1 MTTFGQFLLAASTLS
16 ALLSIALIAF
26 GHMGGPKAG
35 ESLTNAGYIA
45 TFIAFLTTSAAI
57 MLLLVAF
64 FTKNFSFLY
73 VVENHSRDV
82 SNLRWFYDISALW
95 AGREGSL
102 LFWEWI
108 LSCFAAFVAWRRLS
122 VTDPISNIALAVLN
136 FVQIFF
142 LVVIFF
148 PTNNPFHATPA
159 GWVDSTGQLVNQLIG
174 TVNPALLGMNPL
186 LQHWAMIL
194 HPPTLFIG
202 YAGLAVPFAFALAA
216 VFLGD
221 ASDLWVR
228 IVGRITVFSW
238 LMLSIG
244 IGLGAIWAYVVLG
257 WGGYWGWDPVE
268 NASLLPW
275 LTGVG
280 LLHSFTAY
288 RRRGGF
294 KRWAVM
300 MSAISF
306 VLVLLGTFI
315 TRSGVIESVH
325 SFGSDPLS
333 FWAFLIMMGASLLV
347 PAVGLFLRGNV
358 FSGNDEFTSLM
369 SKDGSYYFNNV
380 FMLFAALLVAGLTL
394 SPAFGGPSFNAA
406 SFDLLARPVGIFY
419 VLLMTVCPIL
429 SWGATDGATFW
440 KRAKW
445 PLAIGG
451 VIAAGFLAIWATV
464 LLPNY
469 SGSLTKLDALAAI
482 QAPLDHIEG
491 IIGLIIAGFA
501 IALPAYL
508 FVDGA
513 RKRAAARG
521 ENPVAA
527 FFQILFKSRTQSGGY
542 LTHLG
547 IGIILVGLVGS
558 SMYVKDVPVTLAA
571 EPGAS
576 AKVGQYEIVYQ
587 GYDTKTLTNGDVVNT
602 VNIDV
607 NRNGALLTRMKP
619 AVTEMANRAENQSTK
634 FSATVYSE
642 VLSDFFVSF
651 KGGDTSGLYFDV
663 KINPLI
669 SWAWVGFLLLIIGTG
684 IAMWPRKEL
693 AVAPAPKPAPR
704 GKKKAA

>member
-1 MTTFGQFLLAASTLS
+1 MTTLGQILLAASTLAS
-16 ALLSIALIAF
+16 LVSIALLAL
-26 GHMGGPKAG
+26 GHLGGPKDG
-35 ESLTNAGYIA
+35 EPLTNAGYIA
-45 TFIAFLTTSAAI
+45 TFVAFLTTSAAI
-57 MLLLVAF
+57 LLLWVAF
-64 FTKNFSFLY
+64 FTKNFSFIY

-82 SNLRWFYDISALW
+82 SNLRWFYDISAVW

-108 LSCFAAFVAWRRLS
+108 LSSFAAFVAWRRLS
-122 VTDPISNIALAVLN
+122 VTDAVSNIGLAIIN
-136 FVQIFF
+136 FVQVFF
-142 LVVIFF
+142 LVVLFF

-159 GWVDSTGQLVNQLIG
+159 EAFSNGQLVG
-174 TVNPALLGMNPL
+174 SYALQGMNPL

-202 YAGLAVPFAFALAA
+202 YAGLTVPFAFALAA
-216 VFLGD
+216 LFIRD
-221 ASDLWVR
+221 ESDLWIR
-228 IVGRITVFSW
+228 ISDRITVFSW

-288 RRRGGF
+288 RRRGSF
-294 KRWAVM
+294 KRWAIM
-300 MSAISF
+300 MSSITF
-306 VLVLLGTFI
+306 LFVLLGTFI

-325 SFGSDPLS
+325 SFGQDPLS
-333 FWAFLIMMGASLLV
+333 FWAFLLMMAASVLIPAAMLLMR
-347 PAVGLFLRGNV
+347 PDAFRGK
-358 FSGNDEFTSLM
+358 DDFTSLM

-380 FMLFAALLVAGLTL
+380 FMLFAAVLVAGLTL

-406 SFDLLARPVGIFY
+406 SYDLLARPVGIIY
-419 VLLMTVCPIL
+419 VLLMTICPIL
-429 SWGATDGATFW
+429 SWGSTDRATFW

-445 PLAIGG
+445 PLTIGSVLSVG
-451 VIAAGFLAIWATV
+451 LLAIWAMV

-469 SGSLTKLDALAAI
+469 SGSLTKLPALAAI

-491 IIGLIIAGFA
+491 IIGLIVAAFA
-501 IALPAYL
+501 IALPLYL
-508 FVDGA
+508 FYDGA

-521 ENPVAA
+521 ENPVVS
-527 FFQILFKSRTQSGGY
+527 FFHILFKSRTQSGGY

-547 IGIILVGLVGS
+547 VGIVLIGLVGS
-558 SMYVKDVPVTLAA
+558 SMYVKDMPITLQDK
-571 EPGAS
+571 EGAS
-576 AKVGQYEIVYQ
+576 AKIGSYEIVYR
-587 GYDTKTLTNGDVVNT
+587 GYDSKTLSNGDLVNT
-602 VNIDV
+602 VKIDV
-607 NRNGALLTRMKP
+607 SNNGKFVTQMKP
-619 AVTEMANRAENQSTK
+619 AVTQLANRSENQSTK
-634 FSATVYSE
+634 FAASVYSQ

-651 KGGDTSGLYFDV
+651 KGGDDTGLFFDV

-669 SWAWVGFLLLIIGTG
+669 SWAWAGFFLMLIGTG

-693 AVAPAPKPAPR
+693 AVAEAPKPAPR